1 MADEIVAV
9 VSACLDNVVAHVGPS
24 APAWVLLEA
33 TPDALVV
40 TVRDEGP
47 GIPQGRL
54 EEAELAGRL
63 GVASSVRGRVAELGG
78 TASLSTG
85 SHGTEWELSF
95 PRDCPSPSSTGLFV
109 SVCLARTGDVEPP
122 ETPAAAAK
130 ATTSH
135 AIGPT
140 WSMVCTNTFWCQAA
154 VWER

>member
-1 MADEIVAV
+1 M
-9 VSACLDNVVAHVGPS
+9 AHVGPS

-63 GVASSVRGRVAELGG
+63 GVASSIRGRVAELGG

-95 PRDCPSPSSTGLFV
+95 PRGDRRQSSRGRVPRL
-109 SVCLARTGDVEPP
+109 DP
-122 ETPAAAAK
+122 
-130 ATTSH
+130 
-135 AIGPT
+135 
-140 WSMVCTNTFWCQAA
+140 
-154 VWER
+154 